1 MEVTSFNFLY
11 MLEMLLPAIGLC
23 IPLKKR
29 KHGMGKAMTIIIVG
43 TCLLGV
49 LPIFYIKYYGTEM
62 QQGILWVESVILMF
76 VWFVLIW
83 AILIFSIYFCTE
95 SSIYEAMY
103 IFALSYGVEHI
114 FYCIRVLVEHFTGG
128 IIGNKHPLVY
138 IPCLAGS
145 FLLAYFWFA
154 KGTVYEGKYPI
165 GAISATT
172 TSVVLMGIVWGLSIV
187 MDYLGYAHI
196 HSIYAI
202 LCCLFILTNQR
213 EQMKRETE
221 RIEFSQKEQLWE
233 KTKLRYEMSKES
245 IAVVNQH
252 YHDMKHQLMILS
264 TMSDEDK
271 RKAKLQDMESKIA
284 AYDAVVR
291 TGNEYLDTVLTEK
304 KLTCQ
309 SNQISMSCIADG
321 SQLAFM
327 DELDL
332 YTLFG
337 NALDNA
343 IEANRKISN
352 VHERWIS
359 VQIQNKKGILLV
371 EIVNPYE
378 GSLVYD
384 SNHMPVT
391 SKHDTGSHGF
401 SKIRMDDKNIWEPV
415 QYRILQKTTEYV
427 SQNAGYVQTCIFLF
441 FRVIFMVNRS
451 SKTFHSLE
459 FCCRK

>member
-29 KHGMGKAMTIIIVG
+29 KHGMGKAMAIIIVG

-384 SNHMPVT
+384 SNHMQEVT
-391 SKHDTGSHGF
+391 DL
-401 SKIRMDDKNIWEPV
+401 E
-415 QYRILQKTTEYV
+415 QK
-427 SQNAGYVQTCIFLF
+427 A
-441 FRVIFMVNRS
+441 
-451 SKTFHSLE
+451 
-459 FCCRK
+459 

>member
-29 KHGMGKAMTIIIVG
+29 KHGMGKAMAIIIVG

-359 VQIQNKKGILLV
+359 VQIQNFWQ
-371 EIVNPYE
+371 PACAR
-378 GSLVYD
+378 
-384 SNHMPVT
+384 
-391 SKHDTGSHGF
+391 
-401 SKIRMDDKNIWEPV
+401 IR
-415 QYRILQKTTEYV
+415 YR
-427 SQNAGYVQTCIFLF
+427 
-441 FRVIFMVNRS
+441 R
-451 SKTFHSLE
+451 
-459 FCCRK
+459 